1 MSLARCAPVPQ
12 ETAMPTL
19 PRTPLAKSPLS
30 AIRSRRPLRQDLLPK
45 LRVPLSAYVV
55 DCGVYVDG
63 KRLSGRWTHDE
74 AIAEVRR
81 RDEGFVWIGLHEPDD
96 DQLTAIAETYGLHE
110 LAVEDAVTAKQRP
123 KLERY
128 DDSLFMV
135 LKTVSYVEHDEP
147 TTATELIKTGEV
159 MLFVGPDF
167 VVTVRHGDHCGLHK
181 VRERLEA
188 DPEQL
193 ALGPAAV
200 LHAIADHI
208 VDQYVGVTDAI
219 EEDIDEIEAEVFEP
233 RSAMDSEQIYVMKRE
248 VMELRRAV
256 GPLGAPLRKL
266 TEGYSS
272 LVPHEVRSYFRDVDD
287 HLATVTERVT
297 SFDELLTT
305 LVDAVLAKISMRQNN
320 DMRKITAYAGLISVP
335 TMIAGIYGMNFDVMP
350 ELHWTYGY
358 PFIWLVIIVT
368 CGLLYRNFRRN
379 HWL

>member
-1 MSLARCAPVPQ
+1 
-12 ETAMPTL
+12 MPTPAL
-19 PRTPLAKSPLS
+19 PRPVLHSPLAALRPVM
-30 AIRSRRPLRQDLLPK
+30 RTRRHAATDLLPK
-45 LRVPLSAYVV
+45 LRVPMSAYVV
-55 DCGVYVDG
+55 DCAVYVDG
-63 KRLSGRWTHDE
+63 ERLEGRWSHDR

-96 DQLTAIAETYGLHE
+96 EQITAIAETFGLHE

-135 LKTVSYVEHDEP
+135 LKTVSYVNDVEP
-147 TTATELIKTGEV
+147 TAAVELIETGEV
-159 MLFVGPDF
+159 MAFVGSDF
-167 VVTVRHGDHCGLHK
+167 IVTVRHGDHCGLHT
-181 VRERLEA
+181 VREKLEA

-208 VDQYVGVTDAI
+208 VDQYVAVTDAI
-219 EEDIDEIEAEVFEP
+219 EEDIDTIESEVFEP
-233 RSAMDSEQIYVMKRE
+233 RSQMDSEQIYVMKRE
-248 VMELRRAV
+248 VMELRRSI

-272 LVPHEVRSYFRDVDD
+272 LVPHAVRDYFRDVDD

-305 LVDAVLAKISMRQNN
+305 LVDAVLAKISMQQNN

-335 TMIAGIYGMNFDVMP
+335 TMFAGIYGMNFDNMP
-350 ELHWTYGY
+350 ELRWTYGY
-358 PFIWLVIIVT
+358 PVLLVVIGVI
-368 CGLLYRNFRRN
+368 CALLYRNFRRN